1 MNAGTL
7 PSDSHVRQ
15 LAQHWMELF
24 RAYAGDDPATHARI
38 REAYAN
44 EPGLRSGSTVDQAML
59 AYVQQASQAAA

>member
-1 MNAGTL
+1 MPGTI
-7 PSDSHVRQ
+7 
-15 LAQHWMELF
+15 
-24 RAYAGDDPATHARI
+24 PATHARI